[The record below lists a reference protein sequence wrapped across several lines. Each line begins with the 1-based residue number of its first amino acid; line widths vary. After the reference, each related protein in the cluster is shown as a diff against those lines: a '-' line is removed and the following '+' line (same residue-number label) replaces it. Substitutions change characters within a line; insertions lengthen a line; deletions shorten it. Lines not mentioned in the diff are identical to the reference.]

1 MRDINRKRVLLIS
14 CSVIVICTAIITGM
28 TFALFTDQE
37 IVTNHLKAG
46 NLDVTLTRTSLTST
60 YLTPRGFLETTTNE
74 IDKDFTNN
82 KKDNVFGL
90 NDGDIIVPK
99 NEYVAEMQIANN
111 GDVAFA
117 YWIEI
122 VYTGREDVALAN
134 QISVAFNSGA
144 AHRLNKGVALG
155 SAEEPLGVM
164 AAGDTMTF
172 TVAMKFLD
180 LENNNDAQGDRV
192 TFDLVVHAVQYTGA
206 DPNPA
211 S

>member
-122 VYTGREDVALAN
+122 VYTGKEDVALAN